1 MNNYAQ
7 EELKFQLPPRE
18 ILDLV
23 DIKPQPAVVMDAD
36 NRYLVM
42 LDRNAMK
49 SLQDLA
55 EEEVRLA
62 GVRINPSLFMP
73 SRKTYYLGIAIRDL
87 LENREVQLRN
97 LPSALRISD
106 VRFSPDGHFLAFIN
120 TIENRPSLWVID
132 IKTGEAR
139 EIFNQPMNGVL
150 AAPYLWLPDESGLL
164 VMVVPE
170 GLWNNPPENLYL

>member
-73 SRKTYYLGIAIRDL
+73 SRKTYYLWHCY
-87 LENREVQLRN
+87 Q
-97 LPSALRISD
+97 
-106 VRFSPDGHFLAFIN
+106 
-120 TIENRPSLWVID
+120 RPSG
-132 IKTGEAR
+132 K
-139 EIFNQPMNGVL
+139 
-150 AAPYLWLPDESGLL
+150 
-164 VMVVPE
+164 
-170 GLWNNPPENLYL
+170 